1 MSEQT
6 VFDFEQ
12 ALKDLEALVARM
24 ESGELTLDD
33 SLKTFEEGIRLSRS
47 CQQALASAEQKVQIM
62 LEQNGESV
70 AQEFR
75 PGGEES

>member
-33 SLKTFEEGIRLSRS
+33 SLKAFEEGIRLSRS

-62 LEQNGESV
+62 LENNGESV
-70 AQEFR
+70 AQPFHAD
-75 PGGEES
+75 GGEP